1 MKKVLVIL
9 VMIAGLTNAAMADS
23 LNVIRETITS
33 GQSFRFEEVDI
44 NNVPEVVMNAFDT
57 AYQNIGIEKV
67 EAAKINNVEVYK
79 FTIITYQKKE
89 LTVYYTATGE
99 EIKF

>member
-9 VMIAGLTNAAMADS
+9 VMIAGLTNVAMADS
-23 LNVIRETITS
+23 LSVIRETITS